1 MNRLSKIAVEKR
13 SVILLFAAALFVAG
27 ISAWGSLKQELL
39 PDIDF
44 PIITVVAPYPG
55 AGSED
60 VADKVA
66 IPIER
71 AISSV
76 ARLETVQSTSSN
88 SIALVIAQF
97 SYGTDVKEATTAI
110 EDAIADSGLPVTVEP
125 VVTALNINA
134 SPVIISSIVAT
145 SEDGLEAAADVA
157 RTEIVPEVSAI
168 EGVSRAD
175 VTGGLETRLVVTL
188 DPDDLAASGVSISQI
203 TQVLGANNLTFP
215 AGEVSDSGIRI
226 PVSAIGRIATP
237 ADVEE
242 MVVGFTVPTDA
253 APPTPITIG
262 DLGTVEVTE
271 VATTGYGRTD
281 GQPSLSLTVT
291 KTSDANT
298 VIVADAV
305 QAKLDE
311 IAARHTD
318 VLTIDDRLRPVVV
331 HQGIRPTACSAK
343 AGSAPCSPSSRSSPS
358 CAASGRRSSPRS
370 PSRCPC

>member
-27 ISAWGSLKQELL
+27 VSAWGSLKQELL

-175 VTGGLETRLVVTL
+175 VTGGLE
-188 DPDDLAASGVSISQI
+188 PASS
-203 TQVLGANNLTFP
+203 
-215 AGEVSDSGIRI
+215 
-226 PVSAIGRIATP
+226 
-237 ADVEE
+237 
-242 MVVGFTVPTDA
+242 
-253 APPTPITIG
+253 
-262 DLGTVEVTE
+262 
-271 VATTGYGRTD
+271 
-281 GQPSLSLTVT
+281 
-291 KTSDANT
+291 
-298 VIVADAV
+298 
-305 QAKLDE
+305 
-311 IAARHTD
+311 
-318 VLTIDDRLRPVVV
+318 
-331 HQGIRPTACSAK
+331 
-343 AGSAPCSPSSRSSPS
+343 
-358 CAASGRRSSPRS
+358 
-370 PSRCPC
+370 